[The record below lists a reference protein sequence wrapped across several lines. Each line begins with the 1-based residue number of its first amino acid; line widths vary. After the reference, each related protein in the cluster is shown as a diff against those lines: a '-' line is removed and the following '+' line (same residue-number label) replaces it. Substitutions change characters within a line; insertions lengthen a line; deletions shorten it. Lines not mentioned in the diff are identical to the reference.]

1 MTHSNDLLDHMEKI
15 QDDYL
20 VLVDKIPLE
29 DKLMASR
36 EEDLTG
42 LEPWEISK
50 IARGALH
57 NLPAGLEGHTESL
70 FDVVYGAISEAL
82 DQRRR

>member
-1 MTHSNDLLDHMEKI
+1 MKNSNELLNHMEKVN
-15 QDDYL
+15 DDYL

-36 EEDLTG
+36 EEDLAG
-42 LEPWEISK
+42 LEPWEISE
-50 IARGALH
+50 IVRGALRG
-57 NLPAGLEGHTESL
+57 LPAGLEGHTENL

-82 DQRRR
+82 DKRRR